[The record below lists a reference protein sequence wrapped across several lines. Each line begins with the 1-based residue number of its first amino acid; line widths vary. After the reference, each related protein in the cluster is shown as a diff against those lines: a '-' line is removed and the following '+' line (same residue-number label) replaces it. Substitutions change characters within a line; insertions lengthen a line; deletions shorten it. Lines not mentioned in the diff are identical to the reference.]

1 MNNKKLTILISILLL
16 VTLVIVL
23 ASTVFTLKTV
33 SFNFLNQRLVL
44 ADYNTDN
51 YLSGIDVPYGSSIF
65 FVNKEDLSSKLEKN
79 NAYLQVVSIETTFP
93 NNIVVHASEREEVY
107 AIRLSDNN
115 YAITDKTLKILRF
128 CDNAYLSRDG
138 YLSPIV
144 VDISYNDVEIN
155 PASYGVCDHIDID
168 NVTDILLS
176 VVNAFEVSGYNITSL
191 KGFATGLNL
200 RESGSFKSTN
210 DGDYDLVFVKT
221 VEMSTKYGIKLSIS
235 DAYSNLS
242 QKVALAI
249 KAYEMEHDKH
259 NTTGEVLVFEQEN
272 RIIARYR
279 QEN

>member
-1 MNNKKLTILISILLL
+1 MNSKKLTILISILLV
-16 VTLVIVL
+16 VTLVVVL
-23 ASTVFTLKTV
+23 ASTVFTLKTI

-44 ADYNTDN
+44 ADYETNN

-65 FVNKEDLSSKLEKN
+65 FVDKDKLSDSLEKK

-107 AIRLSDNN
+107 AIRLDSDK

-144 VDISYNDVEIN
+144 VDIDYDDIEIN
-155 PASYGVCDHIDID
+155 PASYDLCDHIDIE
-168 NVTDILLS
+168 NVTDILLN
-176 VVNAFEVSGYNITSL
+176 VVTAFEVSGYNITSL
-191 KGFATGLNL
+191 KGFATGINL
-200 RESGSFKSTN
+200 RETGSFKSTN
-210 DGDYDLVFVKT
+210 NEDYDLVFVKT
-221 VEMSTKYGIKLSIS
+221 VEISTKYGIKLSIG

-242 QKVALAI
+242 KKVALAI